1 MKFDIVTGYT
11 GFVGK
16 ALVLRWMKLNMGKRL
31 ILAGRNRPAFLDEN
45 TEFHNKWQYIEFDY
59 TKLPTAK
66 FPVNNIDIVYHCG
79 GIPSI
84 SARWIDLLNTNV
96 NGTVN
101 FLSWVIAAAKIERV
115 IFISSALACG
125 YDTSPNG
132 SLCRFNRETPSN
144 PNTPYGRSKY
154 ETELKI
160 KALAKKHG
168 FKLVIIR
175 PSYIYGT
182 GMRQDSGFSK
192 FIQMVKNQS
201 IGARLNY
208 PGSLSFT
215 HIDNLISILLHLS
228 RNVSTV
234 DEIFFADSKPILY
247 TELFKILGEI
257 LGIEIKSIKLP
268 EMLYKSISWS
278 LIQLYK
284 IPYVKKK
291 VPIHLLPLIKENTG
305 CIDFDE
311 INAEYKSCITVSLED
326 GLKETIH

>member
-16 ALVLRWMKLNMGKRL
+16 ALVLRLIKLNRSKKL
-31 ILAGRNRPAFLDEN
+31 ILVGRNRPDFLDEN
-45 TEFHNKWQYIEFDY
+45 TEYHNKWQYIEFDY

-66 FPVNNIDIVYHCG
+66 FPVNNIDTVYHCG
-79 GIPSI
+79 GISSI

-101 FLSWVIAAAKIERV
+101 FLSWIIAAAKIERV

-125 YDTSPNG
+125 YDTSSNG
-132 SLCRFNRETPSN
+132 SLCRLNQETPSN

-160 KALAKKHG
+160 KALAIKHG
-168 FKLVIIR
+168 FKLVIVR

-182 GMRQDSGFSK
+182 GMRQNSGFSK
-192 FIQMVKNQS
+192 FIHMVKNQS
-201 IGARLNY
+201 IGARMNY

-215 HIDNLISILLHLS
+215 HIDNLITLLIHVS
-228 RNVSTV
+228 RDESTV

-268 EMLYKSISWS
+268 IILYKSISWS
-278 LIQLYK
+278 LIHLYK

-291 VPIHLLPLIKENTG
+291 VPFHLLPLIKENIG

-311 INAEYKSCITVSLED
+311 INVEYKSCINISLED
-326 GLKETIH
+326 GLKKTIH

>member
-16 ALVLRWMKLNMGKRL
+16 ALVLRWLKLNISRKL
-31 ILAGRNRPAFLDEN
+31 ILVGRNRPDFLDEN
-45 TEFHNKWQYIEFDY
+45 IEFHNKWQYIEFDY
-59 TKLPTAK
+59 TKLTPAK
-66 FPVNNIDIVYHCG
+66 FPVNNIDTIYHCG
-79 GIPSI
+79 GISSI
-84 SARWIDLLNTNV
+84 FARREDLLNTNV

-101 FLSWVIAAAKIERV
+101 FLSWVITSARIERV
-115 IFISSALACG
+115 IFISSSLACG

-132 SLCRFNRETPSN
+132 SLCRLSQETPSN

-160 KALAKKHG
+160 KALARKHG
-168 FKLVIIR
+168 FKLVIVR
-175 PSYIYGT
+175 PSYIYGA

-201 IGARLNY
+201 IRARMNY

-215 HIDNLISILLHLS
+215 YIDNLISLLLHVS
-228 RNVSTV
+228 GNESTV
-234 DEIFFADSKPILY
+234 NETFFADSKPILY

-268 EMLYKSISWS
+268 IILYKSICWS
-278 LIQLYK
+278 LIHLHK
-284 IPYVKKK
+284 IPCMKKK
-291 VPIHLLPLIKENTG
+291 VPIHLLPLIKENIG

-311 INAEYKSCITVSLED
+311 INVEYKSCINISLKD